1 MAPASDYGPWAV
13 ITGASAGLGEEF
25 ARQLA
30 ALKLNLV
37 LVARREERLRVL
49 QQELVRKHG
58 VEVSVLPLDLG
69 EEDAARRLDEATA
82 NLDVGLFVNNA
93 GFGYMGRFLQ
103 QDEAR
108 LAEMIRLN
116 CQAVMFLSHR
126 FGRRLT
132 ERGRGGMIVV
142 ASLAGFQPTPYMACY
157 GATKGFDLLLGEGLA
172 YELKGSGV
180 DVVVL
185 CPGSTRT
192 EFGAVA
198 GSTGKGEGMAAGPV
212 VRAAI
217 RALGRKVVVVP
228 GVPNKL
234 AAFLDRLFPRPMVRA
249 VCALALKPMVPPEK
263 R

>member
-1 MAPASDYGPWAV
+1 MARTSEYGPWAV

-30 ALKLNLV
+30 ASKLNLV
-37 LVARREERLRVL
+37 LVARREERLRTL
-49 QQELVRKHG
+49 QQALVRNHG
-58 VEVSVLPLDLG
+58 VEVSVLPLNLG
-69 EEDAARRLDEATA
+69 EADAPRRLDEATA

-93 GFGYMGRFLQ
+93 GFGYMGKFLQ

-108 LAEMIRLN
+108 LEEMVRLN
-116 CQAVMFLSHR
+116 CLSVMLLSRR
-126 FGRRLT
+126 FGRRLA
-132 ERGRGGMIVV
+132 ERGRGGMIIV

-172 YELKGSGV
+172 HELKGSGV

-198 GSTGKGEGMAAGPV
+198 GSTGRGGGMRAAPV

-228 GVPNKL
+228 GLGNKA
-234 AAFLDRLFPRPMVRA
+234 AAFFDRLCPRPVVRA
-249 VCALALKPMVPPEK
+249 ACALALRPMVPPEK

>member
-1 MAPASDYGPWAV
+1 MAPTNDYGPWAV

-30 ALKLNLV
+30 AAKLNLV
-37 LVARREERLRVL
+37 LVARREDRLRVL
-49 QQELVRKHG
+49 QQELARKHG
-58 VEVSVLPLDLG
+58 VEVCVIALDLA
-69 EEDAARRLDEATA
+69 EEDAPRRLDDATA
-82 NLDVGLFVNNA
+82 ALDVGLFVNNA

-108 LAEMIRLN
+108 LCEMVRLN
-116 CQAVMFLSHR
+116 CLAVMRLSHR
-126 FGRRLT
+126 FGRRLA

-172 YELKGSGV
+172 HELKGSGV

-192 EFGAVA
+192 EFGAVS
-198 GSTGKGEGMAAGPV
+198 GSTGKGGGMRAAPV
-212 VRAAI
+212 VASAI
-217 RALGRKVVVVP
+217 RALGRRVVVVP
-228 GVPNKL
+228 GFANKL
-234 AAFLDRLFPRPMVRA
+234 AAFLDRLCPRPVVRA
-249 VCALALKPMVPPEK
+249 ACALALKPMVPPEK